1 MATFDF
7 KDIGVVIGLLG
18 GSAGIAVFKDL
29 FASPRERAKELAN
42 ALDSPLT
49 IGKSWVS
56 DQRKRIFKALCLSFR
71 LLLSIFYFLIL
82 VGFPILLFIGPQNIL
97 DPALWGPL
105 AEPLTKGELVIY
117 AIMHIQLSAVYVWLV
132 VVPAYRGWSVII
144 RATYWLWKNR
154 R

>member
-18 GSAGIAVFKDL
+18 GSAGVAVFKDL

-56 DQRKRIFKALCLSFR
+56 DQRKRIFKALCSPLR
-71 LLLSIFYFLIL
+71 LFLSILYFLIL
-82 VGFPILLFIGPQNIL
+82 VCFLILLLIGPQNVL
-97 DPALWGPL
+97 ASASWGSL
-105 AEPLTKGELVIY
+105 AEPLTKGEFVLY
-117 AIMHIQLSAVYVWLV
+117 AIMHIQLSAVYIWLV
-132 VVPAYRGWSVII
+132 VLPAYRGWSVII